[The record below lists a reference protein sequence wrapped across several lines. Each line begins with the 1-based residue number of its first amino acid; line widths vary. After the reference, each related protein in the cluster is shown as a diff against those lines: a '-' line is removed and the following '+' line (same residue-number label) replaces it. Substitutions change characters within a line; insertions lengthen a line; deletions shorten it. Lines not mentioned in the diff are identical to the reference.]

1 MPLSTGFSGHTVWGR
16 YLAAFP
22 VLLFLG
28 AVLVAPVLALL
39 TYAVAQ
45 TGNAGQAWGLSAWMA
60 PLTDGYLRQRLLWT
74 LLQAALTT
82 GLALGF
88 GLPMAWV
95 LQRLEFVGRSA
106 MQRTLLL
113 PFVVPTLVVA
123 LGVLALFGPHGALAR
138 FLGVSVD
145 SGAWLLL
152 YGNLFFNLS
161 VVVRPAM
168 AALAGVNASQL
179 AAARSLGATPWRAF
193 WRLEW
198 PLVRPAVLAACCL
211 VFLYCFSGLGL
222 ALVLGGQQFATLEVE
237 IYTLVAHELAL
248 GPASVLAL
256 WVAAVGVLV
265 TTLYARLA
273 SRAITPVRVQPLP
286 RRAPRGRTQTALVL
300 SMALVF
306 ISFVL
311 LPLVA
316 IAQAAINSIAT
327 GWQVLVD
334 EDTLLALGNTLRFC
348 TATVLASS
356 VLGLLHGLAAHRW
369 RWMRA
374 FLFAPLVVSS
384 VMVGFGL
391 LVLYPR
397 YSGSLVLLLAGY
409 TLVAYPF
416 VTQSVVAAL
425 DAMPAQWLAAARLL
439 GATPWRAFLRVTLPL
454 LVPAL
459 RRGAAFAAATAI
471 GEFAVTLFLSR
482 PEWTTLTTLIYQR
495 LGRPGAS
502 NLADALVLALL
513 LLVLAY
519 GTFRAIE
526 GPAAPVNPNAP
537 HA

>member
-1 MPLSTGFSGHTVWGR
+1 MLLSTDSSTHSVLGR
-16 YLAAFP
+16 YLAVLP
-22 VLLFLG
+22 VLVFLG

-39 TYAVAQ
+39 AYAVAQ
-45 TGNAGQAWGLSAWMA
+45 GDAGQAWGLSAWGA
-60 PLTDGYLRQRLLWT
+60 PLTDAYLRQRLVWT
-74 LLQAALTT
+74 LLQAAVTT
-82 GLALGF
+82 GLALVL

-95 LQRLEFVGRSA
+95 LQRLEFTGRSA

-123 LGVLALFGPHGALAR
+123 LGVLALFGPHGWLAR
-138 FLGVSVD
+138 LTGVSMD
-145 SGAWLLL
+145 SGAWMLL

-222 ALVLGGQQFATLEVE
+222 ALVLGGQRFATLEVE

-256 WVAAVGVLV
+256 WVAALGALV

-273 SRAITPVRVQPLP
+273 SRSITPVRVQPLS
-286 RRAPRGRTQTALVL
+286 RRAPSGRTETALVL
-300 SMALVF
+300 TMALIF
-306 ISFVL
+306 MSFVL

-316 IAQAAINSIAT
+316 IAQAAINSIAD
-327 GWQVLVD
+327 GWRILVD

-348 TATVLASS
+348 LVTVLASS
-356 VLGLLHGLAAHRW
+356 VLGLLHGLAAQRW

-439 GATPWRAFLRVTLPL
+439 GATPWRAFWRVTLPL

-502 NLADALVLALL
+502 NLADALTLALL
-513 LLVLAY
+513 LLALAY

-526 GPAAPVNPNAP
+526 GPATPANQNAP

>member
-1 MPLSTGFSGHTVWGR
+1 MQVLPFSTGRWGQH
-16 YLAAFP
+16 LAALP

-28 AVLVAPVLALL
+28 TVLVAPVLALL
-39 TYAVAQ
+39 AYAVAQ
-45 TGNAGQAWGLSAWMA
+45 SGDAGQGWQWGAWVA
-60 PLTDGYLRQRLLWT
+60 PLTDAYLRQRLVWT

-82 GLALGF
+82 ALALGL

-95 LQRLEFVGRSA
+95 LQRLEFAGRSA
-106 MQRTLLL
+106 MERTLML

-123 LGVLALFGPHGALAR
+123 LGVLALWGAHGWLAR
-138 FLGVSVD
+138 WAGVSVD

-256 WVAAVGVLV
+256 WVAAVGTLV

-273 SRAITPVRVQPLP
+273 SRSVTPVRVQPLP
-286 RRAPRGRTQTALVL
+286 RRAPRGRAQVALVL
-300 SMALVF
+300 GMVLVF
-306 ISFVL
+306 VAFVL

-316 IAQAAINSIAT
+316 IAQAAINSVAN

-348 TATVLASS
+348 AVTVVASS
-356 VLGLLHGLAAHRW
+356 VLGLLHGLAAYRW

-425 DAMPAQWLAAARLL
+425 DAMPAQWVAAARLL
-439 GATPWRAFLRVTLPL
+439 GASPWRAFWRVTLPL

-502 NLADALVLALL
+502 NLADALTLAVL

-519 GTFRAIE
+519 ATFRAIE
-526 GPAAPVNPNAP
+526 GPAASAP
-537 HA
+537 HHVPHA

>member
-1 MPLSTGFSGHTVWGR
+1 MLLSTHPRWGR
-16 YLAAFP
+16 YLAVLP
-22 VLLFLG
+22 VLAFLG

-39 TYAVAQ
+39 AYAVAQ
-45 TGNAGQAWGLSAWMA
+45 AGDAGSAWGLAAWTA

-74 LLQAALTT
+74 LLQATVTT
-82 GLALGF
+82 ALALGL

-95 LQRLEFVGRSA
+95 LQRLEFTGRSVL
-106 MQRTLLL
+106 QRILML

-123 LGVLALFGPHGALAR
+123 LGVLALLGPRGWLAQWGG
-138 FLGVSVD
+138 LSVD

-168 AALAGVNASQL
+168 AALAGVNAAQL

-198 PLVRPAVLAACCL
+198 PLARPAVLAACCL

-222 ALVLGGQQFATLEVE
+222 ALVLGGQRFATLEVE

-256 WVAAVGVLV
+256 WVAAVGVGV

-273 SRAITPVRVQPLP
+273 SRAATPVRVQPLP
-286 RRAPRGRTQTALVL
+286 RRAPSGRGQTALVGVTTL
-300 SMALVF
+300 IFV
-306 ISFVL
+306 SFVL

-334 EDTLLALGNTLRFC
+334 EDTLLALGNTLRFG
-348 TATVLASS
+348 AVTVVASS

-369 RWMRA
+369 RWLRV

-397 YSGSLVLLLAGY
+397 YSGSMLLLLAGY

-439 GATPWRAFLRVTLPL
+439 GATPWRAFWRVTLPL

-502 NLADALVLALL
+502 NLADAMVLALL
-513 LLVLAY
+513 LLLLAY
-519 GTFRAIE
+519 GTFRVLE
-526 GPAAPVNPNAP
+526 GPEKKESP

>member
-1 MPLSTGFSGHTVWGR
+1 MQRPTDLRHGHPLV
-16 YLAAFP
+16 AVP
-22 VLLFLG
+22 VLVFLG
-28 AVLVAPVLALL
+28 AVLVAPVLALVA
-39 TYAVAQ
+39 YALAQ
-45 TGNAGQAWGLSAWMA
+45 PDPTGSGWGLSAWLA
-60 PLTDGYLRQRLLWT
+60 PLSDSYLRQRLLWT
-74 LLQAALTT
+74 LLQAAVTT
-82 GLALGF
+82 ALALVL
-88 GLPMAWV
+88 GLPMAWA
-95 LQRLEFVGRSA
+95 LQRLAFRGRDG
-106 MQRTLLL
+106 MQRLLML

-123 LGVLALFGPHGALAR
+123 LGVLALFGPHGWLAR
-138 FLGVSVD
+138 LTGVSLD

-179 AAARSLGATPWRAF
+179 AAARTLGASPWRAF

-198 PLVRPAVLAACCL
+198 PLVRAAVLAACCL

-256 WVAAVGVLV
+256 WVAAVGALV

-273 SRAITPVRVQPLP
+273 SRSITPVRVQPLP
-286 RRAPRGRTQTALVL
+286 RRAPSGWVEKLLVV
-300 SMALVF
+300 AVVLVF
-306 ISFVL
+306 MLFVL
-311 LPLVA
+311 PALVA
-316 IAQAAINSIAT
+316 IAVAAINSIAT
-327 GWQVLVD
+327 GWRVLVD
-334 EDTLLALGNTLRFC
+334 EDTLLALGNTLRFGLV
-348 TATVLASS
+348 TVLASS
-356 VLGLLHGLAAHRW
+356 VLGLLHGLAAQRW

-425 DAMPAQWLAAARLL
+425 DAMPAQWLDAARLL
-439 GATPWRAFLRVTLPL
+439 GATPWRAFWRVTLPL

-502 NLADALVLALL
+502 NLADAMTLAVL

-519 GTFRAIE
+519 AVFRGIE
-526 GPAAPVNPNAP
+526 GPAQREVARA
-537 HA
+537 